1 VTDEQLTTAQVAD
14 RVGISTSTW
23 SSYVTRGQAPP
34 ADGRYDKRT
43 PWWYAATVDAWNST
57 RPGRRQNAGEPG
69 QDRGA

>member
-23 SSYVTRGQAPP
+23 SSYVARGQAPA

-43 PWWYAATVDAWNST
+43 PWWYASTVDDWNRA
-57 RPGRRQNAGEPG
+57 RPGRRQNAPKTGSIT
-69 QDRGA
+69 